1 MEPTLKLRERAERYR
16 RIARNTFNA
25 KIADEIEKIAEDY
38 EHWTVED
45 ESQLERASSR
55 WEPGRAPR
63 NDFPF
68 EPCQSAPAWQGAP
81 V

>member
-38 EHWTVED
+38 EHRAAGE
-45 ESQLERASSR
+45 ESLIDHA
-55 WEPGRAPR
+55 A
-63 NDFPF
+63 
-68 EPCQSAPAWQGAP
+68 
-81 V
+81 

>member
-38 EHWTVED
+38 EHWSVEV

-55 WEPGRAPR
+55 W
-63 NDFPF
+63 
-68 EPCQSAPAWQGAP
+68 
-81 V
+81 